1 MEKGRKVKKNI
12 KAVEPNLEMVSLIMA
27 RISADGDENSVMKFT
42 WTYANVLERNGNT
55 VLMEAP
61 EVGIK
66 RQLHAIG
73 ESPTDDYIDGLLIE
87 KNDDSV
93 LLMSFTTMEFEDAR
107 DAIIDSAK
115 KTIEE
120 AMEAE
125 EDFDVIKKAVQDSG
139 ELPS

>member
-1 MEKGRKVKKNI
+1 MGNGRKFKKNI
-12 KAVEPNLEMVSLIMA
+12 KSAEPNLEMVSLIMA
-27 RISADGDENSVMKFT
+27 RISAAEDGDSVMKFT

-66 RQLHAIG
+66 RQLHVIG
-73 ESPTDDYIDGLLIE
+73 ESPIDDCINGLLIE

-93 LLMSFTTMEFEDAR
+93 LLMSFTIMEFEDAR
-107 DAIIDSAK
+107 DAIIESIEE
-115 KTIEE
+115 TIEE
-120 AMEAE
+120 SMEAE
-125 EDFDVIKKAVQDSG
+125 EFFEVIKNAVQDSD